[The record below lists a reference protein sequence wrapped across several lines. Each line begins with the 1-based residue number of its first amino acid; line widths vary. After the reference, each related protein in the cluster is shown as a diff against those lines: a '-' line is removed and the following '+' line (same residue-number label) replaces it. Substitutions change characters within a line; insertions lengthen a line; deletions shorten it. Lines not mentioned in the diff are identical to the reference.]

1 MRVGV
6 SIVQAGRLA
15 DPVAV
20 QAAARAAEQVGY
32 TSLWTVDRLDGL
44 DPLGVLT
51 LAGAVTER
59 VRLGTCLMSPW
70 YRPPLVA
77 RAVSTLDRLSDG
89 RLTVALEGC
98 AEETFDALDELPSRP
113 PVLLAASAPSELE
126 RVSRRADGWSPV
138 ALDVEV
144 LAPMWAAV
152 REGAACHGRDPDA
165 LALVVRA
172 VVHLSDK
179 PLGDDRLSYWGTVDQ
194 IADDLLATRRAGAD
208 EVVLALHGDPTLDE
222 ALDGYARV
230 AEALEAL
237 PAPS

>member
-6 SIVQAGRLA
+6 SIAQAGRLA

-20 QAAARAAEQVGY
+20 RAAAKAAEQVGY

-44 DPLGVLT
+44 DPLGVLA
-51 LAGAVTER
+51 LAGAVTDR
-59 VRLGTCLMSPW
+59 VRLGTCLMSSW
-70 YRPPLVA
+70 YRPQLVA
-77 RAVSTLDRLSDG
+77 RAVSTLDRLTEG

-98 AEETFDALDELPSRP
+98 AEETFDALDGLPSRP
-113 PVLLAASAPSELE
+113 PVLLATSAPAELD
-126 RVSRRADGWSPV
+126 RIARRADGWNPV
-138 ALDVEV
+138 ALDLEV
-144 LAPMWAAV
+144 LAPTWAAV
-152 REGAACHGRDPDA
+152 REGAAGHGRDPDA

-172 VVHLSDK
+172 VVHLSDE
-179 PLGDDRLSYWGTVDQ
+179 PLGADRPSYWGTVDQ
-194 IADDLLATRRAGAD
+194 VADDLLATRHAGAD

-237 PAPS
+237 PAAS